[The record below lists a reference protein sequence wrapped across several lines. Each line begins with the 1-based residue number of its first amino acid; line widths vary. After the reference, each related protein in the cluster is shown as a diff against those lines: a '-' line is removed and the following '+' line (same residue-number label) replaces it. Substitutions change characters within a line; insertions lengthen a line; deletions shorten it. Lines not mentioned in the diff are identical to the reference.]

1 MATYKY
7 MIICGTSVAT
17 DSGTQS
23 HHRSIWYVMWSAR
36 IEDRKILSAWDGVRM
51 GKIDGDKGK
60 VDCAAL
66 RERRQMHISLSEAL
80 NP

>member
-1 MATYKY
+1 
-7 MIICGTSVAT
+7 
-17 DSGTQS
+17 
-23 HHRSIWYVMWSAR
+23 MWSAR